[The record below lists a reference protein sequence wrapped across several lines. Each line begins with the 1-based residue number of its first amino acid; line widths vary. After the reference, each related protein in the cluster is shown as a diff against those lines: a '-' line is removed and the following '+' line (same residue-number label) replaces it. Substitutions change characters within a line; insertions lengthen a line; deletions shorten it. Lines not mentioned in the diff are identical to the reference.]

1 MATNQRQLRI
11 GVLGPH
17 ECGED
22 DLRLGREVGAA
33 IARAGAVL
41 VCGGLDGMMAAAAEG
56 AKSAGGTTVGI
67 LPGDDASKA
76 NPFIDLPLP
85 TGLGAYRNALI
96 ARVCDAVIAVRG
108 HYGTLSE
115 IGFALRLKV
124 PVVGLQTWSVCRDG
138 QADPGIHVARDPA
151 DAVKQAVRL
160 GAEHARSFQTGR

>member
-1 MATNQRQLRI
+1 MTTNQKPLRL

-17 ECGED
+17 ECGEEE
-22 DLRLGREVGAA
+22 LRLGREVGAA

-41 VCGGLDGMMAAAAEG
+41 VCGGLDGMMAAASEG
-56 AKSAGGTTVGI
+56 AKRAGGMTVGI
-67 LPGDDASKA
+67 LPGDDVSKA

-108 HYGTLSE
+108 AYGTLSE

-124 PVVGLQTWSVCRDG
+124 PVVGLQTWSVCRNG
-138 QADPGIHVARDPA
+138 EPDPGIHVARDPE
-151 DAVKQAVRL
+151 DAVAQAVEL
-160 GAEHARSFQTGR
+160 ARASKPK